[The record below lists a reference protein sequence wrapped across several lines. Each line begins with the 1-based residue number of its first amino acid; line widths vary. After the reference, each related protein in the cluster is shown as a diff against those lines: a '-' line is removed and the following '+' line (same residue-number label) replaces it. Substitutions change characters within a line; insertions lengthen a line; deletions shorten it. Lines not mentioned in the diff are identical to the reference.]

1 MSYTI
6 PEYVDTQEQAIL
18 AVASAVKGE
27 QVTGGDGSVN
37 TALDILADALAGEN
51 VQVPMTQ
58 QGAILALAQYVA
70 GMVKPEGTI
79 TITENGEGIDVAQYA
94 TADVSVSG
102 GGVDVGALVP
112 IFVELEE
119 PTVGSGNPGG
129 AEGPLTVAIG
139 DTAIGSGNIPGI
151 GDSYLYGSF
160 AAGMTAQTLSYVADT
175 LSAYACTIGDDGEGN
190 AVYLTVAPYALE
202 ATRTSGDSGYSWAF
216 VIPEMSEGVAL
227 VLYPHT
233 AD

>member
-37 TALDILADALAGEN
+37 KALDILADALAGEN

-102 GGVDVGALVP
+102 GGDVSTATVTYTLTGGKSDL
-112 IFVELEE
+112 FVECACGRDTESGMFSAPGFQTEE
-119 PTVGSGNPGG
+119 TSGSFTV
-129 AEGPLTVAIG
+129 L
-139 DTAIGSGNIPGI
+139 
-151 GDSYLYGSF
+151 LYG
-160 AAGMTAQTLSYVADT
+160 GK
-175 LSAYACTIGDDGEGN
+175 AYATFGESL
-190 AVYLTVAPYALE
+190 VTVV
-202 ATRTSGDSGYSWAF
+202 SGDAE
-216 VIPEMSEGVAL
+216 VEGGE
-227 VLYPHT
+227 VLITGDCTLTIEP
-233 AD
+233 D

>member
-37 TALDILADALAGEN
+37 TALDILADTLAGEN

-58 QGAILALAQYVA
+58 QGAILALAQYVD

-102 GGVDVGALVP
+102 GGADVG
-112 IFVELEE
+112 E
-119 PTVGSGNPGG
+119 PTLIIAGNSAPEPGG
-129 AEGPLTVAIG
+129 YISNTAAVGGL
-139 DTAIGSGNIPGI
+139 AIGSTTIVPTNQYNAIFYVASGCTATTYPDEDANPTTCAAYVVTVDDEEFTAVAPWDGTLTQGTWTGNF
-151 GDSYLYGSF
+151 GDLNVWSFTVPALEFDTSTYSGQILYLYK
-160 AAGMTAQTLSYVADT
+160 
-175 LSAYACTIGDDGEGN
+175 
-190 AVYLTVAPYALE
+190 
-202 ATRTSGDSGYSWAF
+202 
-216 VIPEMSEGVAL
+216 
-227 VLYPHT
+227 H
-233 AD
+233 

>member
-27 QVTGGDGSVN
+27 QVTGGDGGVN
-37 TALDILADALAGEN
+37 TALDILADTLAGEN

-58 QGAILALAQYVA
+58 QGAILALAQYVD

-102 GGVDVGALVP
+102 GGVDVGAP
-112 IFVELEE
+112 TFVVKSDSAPEVDGRI
-119 PTVGSGNPGG
+119 PNDG
-129 AEGPLTVAIG
+129 AIAGLAIG
-139 DTAIGSGNIPGI
+139 DTTIVPVMPNASVLAGAS
-151 GDSYLYGSF
+151 
-160 AAGMTAQTLSYVADT
+160 GMTATTAPDFELEPTSCDAYVVTVSTGVITASEQWSGTLTPGTYTTALNT
-175 LSAYACTIGDDGEGN
+175 YTIWSFTVPALTFDDATFSGQ
-190 AVYLTVAPYALE
+190 ALYLY
-202 ATRTSGDSGYSWAF
+202 
-216 VIPEMSEGVAL
+216 M
-227 VLYPHT
+227 H
-233 AD
+233 